1 MSQTEQKSLSE
12 LMTEIQ
18 AQNTEKRQ
26 TQIRNKLDEM
36 VKKYG
41 IDKRM
46 LLSPT
51 KPSAGKP
58 HLICGQPEWETRFGR
73 AESSDKVA

>member
-12 LMTEIQ
+12 LMTKIQ

-51 KPSAGKP
+51 KPK
-58 HLICGQPEWETRFGR
+58 RR
-73 AESSDKVA
+73 